1 MELTA
6 PLNASD
12 GYRQLVQQ
20 ISDAYTQGRVQAVQA
35 LRRELEVTLREAG
48 Q

>member
-1 MELTA
+1 MDLSA
-6 PLNASD
+6 HLNASD

-20 ISDAYTQGRVQAVQA
+20 ISDAYQLYQPDREA
-35 LRRELEVTLREAG
+35 LRRELEETLREAG